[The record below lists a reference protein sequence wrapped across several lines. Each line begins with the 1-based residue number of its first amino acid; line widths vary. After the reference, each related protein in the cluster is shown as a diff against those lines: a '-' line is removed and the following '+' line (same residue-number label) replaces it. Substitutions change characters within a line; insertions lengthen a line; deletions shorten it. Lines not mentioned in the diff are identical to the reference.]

1 MPRLSS
7 HARQLTRGL
16 TLVTALLVGALWA
29 EGAVQPIEPSQEP
42 EKAVS
47 CTMAGASSERA
58 GGHQEILLLD
68 GPRVAADK
76 RQPGPDAGS
85 TPPVC
90 PLHPAQKQSPPPV
103 RP

>member
-1 MPRLSS
+1 MPRLSGRT
-7 HARQLTRGL
+7 RQLTQGL
-16 TLVTALLVGALWA
+16 TVVTGLLLGTLRA

-42 EKAVS
+42 EKAMS
-47 CTMAGASSERA
+47 CTMAGGSSERV

-68 GPRVAADK
+68 GPRVAADR

-90 PLHPAQKQSPPPV
+90 PLHPAQKQNPRPV